1 MDVQQGWS
9 YLQSLLAAHN
19 GSIQE
24 SLEDV
29 VRTVVGRGKQLLYAF
44 GSLGSATRL
53 VVHDA
58 QGIAFAVHTVYRSAD
73 IQRKYSGRSIYLQGF
88 RYFLFH
94 AFHTERGV
102 LQVVAEQLPQIG
114 CDYFGVDKLCAV
126 VFGLLAGRHMEKLF
140 LEGGVYVCLQPYVVA
155 EQLLQ
160 VFPAYLL
167 SVGCEVLV
175 YQLGGTVEDSTEQG
189 GVYLCAYLVGSFQS
203 GNVAVVESEPAVEV
217 GVECRRRKEC
227 VGMPADVVCVVHPL
241 QYLVRLVYF
250 NLEALLGRLPGFQIL
265 A

>member
-1 MDVQQGWS
+1 
-9 YLQSLLAAHN
+9 
-19 GSIQE
+19 
-24 SLEDV
+24 
-29 VRTVVGRGKQLLYAF
+29 
-44 GSLGSATRL
+44 
-53 VVHDA
+53 
-58 QGIAFAVHTVYRSAD
+58 
-73 IQRKYSGRSIYLQGF
+73 
-88 RYFLFH
+88 
-94 AFHTERGV
+94 
-102 LQVVAEQLPQIG
+102 
-114 CDYFGVDKLCAV
+114 
-126 VFGLLAGRHMEKLF
+126 MEKLF
-140 LEGGVYVCLQPYVVA
+140 FEGGVYVCLQPYVVA

-227 VGMPADVVCVVHPL
+227 VGMADVVCVVHPL